1 MPILMYLVGVIT
13 AYRLPELLLPTIIY
27 LSMHQ
32 ALVFYIKAFTTALF
46 MIFFTF
52 FVHEKLGHFITA
64 YLFFGMIR
72 EECLLIYY
80 TL

>member
-32 ALVFYIKAFTTALF
+32 ALVFYIKAEIIKETL
-46 MIFFTF
+46 I
-52 FVHEKLGHFITA
+52 EKVNLHYIVLAVEILPQTW
-64 YLFFGMIR
+64 
-72 EECLLIYY
+72 
-80 TL
+80 